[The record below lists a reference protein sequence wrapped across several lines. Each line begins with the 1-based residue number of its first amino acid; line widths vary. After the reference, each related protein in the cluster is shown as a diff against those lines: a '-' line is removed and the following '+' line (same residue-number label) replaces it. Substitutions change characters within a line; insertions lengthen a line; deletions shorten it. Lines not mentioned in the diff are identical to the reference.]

1 MVYSQL
7 IIRAEKHQLVIMLI
21 LLSPAKTLD
30 LETPSRIAYP
40 TQPGF
45 MDDSARLV
53 GTLRRYKKGKLGK
66 LMNISEALAELN
78 VDRFE
83 SWAPPFDEK
92 NARPA
97 IQAFRGDVYI
107 GLDADTLGKSD
118 LKYAQQHLRILS
130 GLYGVLKPF
139 DLMQAYRLEMGT
151 ALKTR
156 RGKNL
161 YDFWGDRLTNHLN
174 EEAAGLAANQAA
186 NLADGLADAP
196 VVNLAS
202 NEYFKSVR
210 TNKLASPLVSPIF
223 RDQKNGDYK
232 IISFFAKKARGAMAR
247 HLIQRR
253 AKGIDDVLDFKG
265 LGYRYNAKAS
275 SERQP
280 VFLRTE
286 RAAQPYLA

>member
-1 MVYSQL
+1 
-7 IIRAEKHQLVIMLI
+7 MLI

-30 LETPSRIAYP
+30 METPSRIAEP

-45 MDDSARLV
+45 MDDSERLV
-53 GTLRRYKKGKLGK
+53 GTLKRYKKGKLGE
-66 LMNISEALAELN
+66 LMHISDALAQLN
-78 VDRFE
+78 AERFE
-83 SWAPPFDEK
+83 SWAPPFDEN

-97 IQAFRGDVYI
+97 IQAFRGDVYV
-107 GLDADTLGKSD
+107 GLDADTLGKRD
-118 LKYAQQHLRILS
+118 LAYAQKHLRILS

-161 YDFWGDRLTNHLN
+161 YDFWGEQLTKHLN
-174 EEAAGLAANQAA
+174 EETGAMSN
-186 NLADGLADAP
+186 P
-196 VVNLAS
+196 HVINLAS
-202 NEYFKSVR
+202 NEYFKSIKK
-210 TNKLASPLVSPIF
+210 NKLVASLVSPVF
-223 RDQKNGDYK
+223 KDQKNGDYK

-247 HLIQRR
+247 HLIQTR
-253 AKGIDDVLDFKG
+253 AKGMDDVLNFNG

-275 SERQP
+275 LEGQP

-286 RAAQPYLA
+286 KAAQPYLA